1 MSRLLSSP
9 TPMSAAALKAVF
21 SPESDSD
28 LVTLITI
35 YDPAD
40 NSVVARI
47 CDGFTQRITALD
59 TESDKAD
66 LDVAQTE
73 LSEVYGVVSGGRNFI
88 FLPLQITLPS
98 EEEAQAPRCSIVIND
113 VTRYLIPTIR
123 NISAPPKVR
132 IDLVLTTNPD
142 VLQVSFTSFYIN
154 SFTYNANTVTAE
166 LSMINYDVEP
176 FPVHNFT
183 PKHFPGLF

>member
-1 MSRLLSSP
+1 MSRLTSMNP
-9 TPMSAAALKAVF
+9 AALKAVF
-21 SPESDSD
+21 SPDSDSD
-28 LVTLITI
+28 LITLITI
-35 YDPAD
+35 YDPSD

-47 CDGFTQRITALD
+47 CDNYLQRITALD
-59 TESDKAD
+59 TELDKAD
-66 LDVAQTE
+66 LDVAQTDTT
-73 LSEVYGVVSGGRNFI
+73 EVYGVVSGGRNFI

-123 NISAPPKVR
+123 SLSSPPKVR
-132 IDLVLTTNPD
+132 IDLVLTSDPD

-166 LSMINYDVEP
+166 LTMINYDVEP
-176 FPVHNFT
+176 FPIHNFT